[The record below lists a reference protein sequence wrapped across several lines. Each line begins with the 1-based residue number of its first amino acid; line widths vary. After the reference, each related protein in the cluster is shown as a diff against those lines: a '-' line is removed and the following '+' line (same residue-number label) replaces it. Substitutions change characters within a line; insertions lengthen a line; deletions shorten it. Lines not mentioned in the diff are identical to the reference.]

1 MNQTEKILA
10 IVGLAVLIIGALVIR
25 HQDAGYIAFLKRD
38 YQTAHAEFSKLAQ
51 KGDPWGTYFTGL
63 MHEIFLRGSIN
74 RTEAVKYYLAGARL
88 GNIRSAIRYISH
100 LKFLNNLNQK
110 SQFPVSRICPI
121 YTDLVNKAVQTHN
134 PYAIILKAQQMNSGS
149 CVQEDQIAGAHF
161 FKWAGEVK
169 PQISVYLFNA
179 YDSFS
184 DFQKNQFKAFKIE
197 RPLHISDQEF
207 LKYFLAKLPE
217 IETIKFD

>member
-1 MNQTEKILA
+1 
-10 IVGLAVLIIGALVIR
+10 
-25 HQDAGYIAFLKRD
+25 
-38 YQTAHAEFSKLAQ
+38 
-51 KGDPWGTYFTGL
+51 
-63 MHEIFLRGSIN
+63 MHGIFLRGSFN
-74 RTEAVKYYLAGARL
+74 RTEAAKYYLVGARL

-100 LKFLNNLNQK
+100 LKFSNNLNQ
-110 SQFPVSRICPI
+110 ICLI
-121 YTDLVNKAVQTHN
+121 YTDLIDKAVQTHN

-197 RPLHISDQEF
+197 RPPHISDQEF
-207 LKYFLAKLPE
+207 LKYFLAKLSE

>member
-1 MNQTEKILA
+1 
-10 IVGLAVLIIGALVIR
+10 
-25 HQDAGYIAFLKRD
+25 AFLKRD

-51 KGDPWGTYFTGL
+51 KGDPWGTHFTGL
-63 MHEIFLRGSIN
+63 MHGIFLQGSFN
-74 RTEAVKYYLAGARL
+74 RTEAAKYYLAGARL

-100 LKFLNNLNQK
+100 LKFSNNLNQ
-110 SQFPVSRICPI
+110 ICLI
-121 YTDLVNKAVQTHN
+121 YTDLICKAVQTHN

-197 RPLHISDQEF
+197 RPPHISDQEF

>member
-1 MNQTEKILA
+1 
-10 IVGLAVLIIGALVIR
+10 
-25 HQDAGYIAFLKRD
+25 
-38 YQTAHAEFSKLAQ
+38 
-51 KGDPWGTYFTGL
+51 
-63 MHEIFLRGSIN
+63 MHGIFLRGSFN
-74 RTEAVKYYLAGARL
+74 RTEAAKYSLVGARL

-100 LKFLNNLNQK
+100 LKFSNNLNQ
-110 SQFPVSRICPI
+110 ICPI
-121 YTDLVNKAVQTHN
+121 YTDLVDKAVQTHN

-197 RPLHISDQEF
+197 RPPHISDQEF